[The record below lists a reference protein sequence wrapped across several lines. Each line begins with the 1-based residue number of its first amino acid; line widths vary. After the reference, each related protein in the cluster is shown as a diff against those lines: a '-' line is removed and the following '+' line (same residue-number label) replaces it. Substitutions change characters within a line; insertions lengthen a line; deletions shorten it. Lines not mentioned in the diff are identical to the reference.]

1 MSAAFAIDI
10 FFKLL
15 AAFPVTLEVWSLSVV
30 IGAFLAMGLTWMR
43 VSGSFVL
50 STIAR
55 AYVFVFRGSP
65 LLIQL
70 FIIYYGLASFAFVR
84 QSFAWP
90 LLRNAFACAT
100 LSLALCTAAYSSEIF
115 RGALAGVP
123 PGQIEAARACG
134 MSGFKLFRRII
145 FPIALRQALPAYSS
159 EVISMT
165 KSSALVSLVT
175 LWDLTSVALKIRND
189 TFVTYTPLLI
199 AGAMYFA
206 LNALVARAFAF
217 VEYRLSGHLRP
228 RAT

>member
-15 AAFPVTLEVWSLSVV
+15 AALPVTLEVWSLSVV

-145 FPIALRQALPAYSS
+145 FPIALRQALDHPIERVGQFADLVVLVDICPGL
-159 EVISMT
+159 E
-165 KSSALVSLVT
+165 VSLAHRPGRAREFQHR
-175 LWDLTSVALKIRND
+175 LTDAPCQK
-189 TFVTYTPLLI
+189 
-199 AGAMYFA
+199 
-206 LNALVARAFAF
+206 
-217 VEYRLSGHLRP
+217 
-228 RAT
+228 RATQ